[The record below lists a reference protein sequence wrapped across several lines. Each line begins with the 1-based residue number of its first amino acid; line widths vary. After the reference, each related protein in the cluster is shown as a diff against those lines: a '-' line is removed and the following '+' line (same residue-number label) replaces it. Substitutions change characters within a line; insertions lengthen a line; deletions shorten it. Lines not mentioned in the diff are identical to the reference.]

1 MPSDSPTGE
10 RLHAYGT
17 AATALALHDDRRLAA
32 LLEAARPLGS
42 GIGGTSAL
50 LDVDGT
56 PVFVKRVPLTDTERA
71 PGNRHST
78 ADLFGLPLVCQ
89 YGMTGIG
96 SPGFGAWRELAVH
109 TMTTNW
115 VLTGAYGGFPLMYHW
130 RVLPA
135 APTALPDEL
144 ADIDRAVDHWGG
156 GSGVRRRIEE
166 LRDSSASLVLF
177 LEYVP
182 RTLHDWLE
190 KAVGRGG
197 EGADG
202 AVRRTED
209 QLTDGIRFLAGQG
222 LLHFDSH
229 FRNILTDGRRLYF
242 TDYGLALS
250 TRFDL
255 SPAERGFA
263 ARHRGHDQA
272 YTMSYLVNWL
282 VTAVHG
288 RGRQEREAL
297 IRACAEGKEPPE
309 GPEAVRE
316 VIRRHAPTAAVVTEF
331 YGKLLEGALDTP
343 YPDAEL
349 DRTLRT
355 GRLPG

>member
-1 MPSDSPTGE
+1 MPSDSPAGE
-10 RLHAYGT
+10 RLRAYRT

-32 LLEAARPLGS
+32 LLETARPLGS

-56 PVFVKRVPLTDTERA
+56 PVFVKRVPLTDTKRA
-71 PGNRHST
+71 PGHRHST
-78 ADLFGLPLVCQ
+78 ADLFGLPLNCQ
-89 YGMTGIG
+89 YGMSSIG

-130 RVLPA
+130 RTLPGAA
-135 APTALPDEL
+135 APPGEL
-144 ADIDRAVDHWGG
+144 ADVERAVDHWGG
-156 GSGVRRRIEE
+156 GPGVRRRIEE
-166 LRDSSASLVLF
+166 LRDAAASLVLF

-182 RTLHDWLE
+182 RTLHDWLGE
-190 KAVGRGG
+190 AVDGGG
-197 EGADG
+197 EGADE
-202 AVRRTED
+202 AVRRTES
-209 QLTDGIRFLAGQG
+209 QLADGIRFLAGNG

-242 TDYGLALS
+242 ADFGLALA

-255 SPAERGFA
+255 SAEERAFA
-263 ARHRGHDQA
+263 ARHRDHDAA

-282 VTAVHG
+282 ITAVHG
-288 RGRQEREAL
+288 HGRQEREDL
-297 IRACAEGKEPPE
+297 IRACAAGAEPPA

-316 VIRRHAPTAAVVTEF
+316 VIRRHAATAAVVTDF
-331 YGKLLEGALDTP
+331 YGSLLAGALDTP
-343 YPDAEL
+343 FPAEEL
-349 DRTLRT
+349 DRILR
-355 GRLPG
+355 GGA